1 MVTFYFFLSLLL
13 VFRAIENSTHVLL
26 STPLNSCGTLVNETK
41 DALIFWNEVRAD
53 SVIVDN
59 VISRTHDIK
68 FKFYCS
74 YSRKKMLSIQFQ
86 PKHIFIGSEGSLIIH
101 VLYSFFFSQQEI
113 LKLKF

>member
-1 MVTFYFFLSLLL
+1 MLFLLL
-13 VFRAIENSTHVLL
+13 VHRATENSTHVLL

-53 SVIVDN
+53 SVIIDK

-86 PKHIFIGSEGSLIIH
+86 PKHIFIGSEGSLIM
-101 VLYSFFFSQQEI
+101 LYSFFFFQQKI